1 MVDQRNGEWSTN
13 KTQNGRCTKGLKH
26 FSFWDYC
33 QSSNPAQAVIPTCAE
48 PESGLPWMNLT
59 NNVNCYT
66 MALQCT
72 HTPPPYLNMFSSD
85 ARNLEKVHTT
95 LPQLKQ
101 LYWLHHRWFHVN
113 FEELVE
119 QLIIYGSLE
128 LLFVKAFQWVYK
140 MYKYL
145 CIYLFIYLFVL
156 SFFLQ
161 YWKIQKITVYNKNS
175 NNMLICVYKLIKKS
189 NICKHER

>member
-13 KTQNGRCTKGLKH
+13 KTQNGRCTKGLKP

-66 MALQCT
+66 MALQYT
-72 HTPPPYLNMFSSD
+72 HTPPTYLNMFSSD

-95 LPQLKQ
+95 YLNLS
-101 LYWLHHRWFHVN
+101 N
-113 FEELVE
+113 FIDCTTDVSMWTSRNWWNS
-119 QLIIYGSLE
+119 SLFMA
-128 LLFVKAFQWVYK
+128 LWNYYFWKLFSEFIKCINI
-140 MYKYL
+140 YL
-145 CIYLFIYLFVL
+145 CIYLFIYLFIYSFFL
-156 SFFLQ
+156 SFFLSSMLENRKLLFTI
-161 YWKIQKITVYNKNS
+161 KIAI
-175 NNMLICVYKLIKKS
+175 IC
-189 NICKHER
+189 